1 MFVLQSKEQI
11 AKAVE
16 RAKAR
21 RTFVKFV
28 RFGEY
33 RVRGAAGNFYTV
45 TCERRGGLKVVD
57 CSCVAG
63 SFGSECYHAAA
74 ALSLHV
80 GLAAQRQPS
89 AAPTH

>member
-1 MFVLQSKEQI
+1 MFVLQSSEQI

-16 RAKAR
+16 RARAR
-21 RTFVKFV
+21 HTFVKFV

-33 RVRGAAGNFYTV
+33 LVRGAAGNFYTV
-45 TCERRGGLKVVD
+45 ACERRGRLKVVD

-80 GLAAQRQPS
+80 GLAAQRQPNPGS
-89 AAPTH
+89 RH